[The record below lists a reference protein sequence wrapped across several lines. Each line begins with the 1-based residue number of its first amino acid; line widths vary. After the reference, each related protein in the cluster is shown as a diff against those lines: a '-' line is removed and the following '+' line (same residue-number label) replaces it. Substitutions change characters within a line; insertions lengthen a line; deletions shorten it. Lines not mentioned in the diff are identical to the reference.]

1 MPPRPFRV
9 ALLMAGYLLAA
20 LLTISPVSAAEITDE
35 LGRKLVLPDRPG
47 RIIGLTP
54 ALTEILFDLDLDGRI
69 VGATTWADHPP
80 QAARLPRVGSYISPN
95 VERIVVLNPDLVLA
109 DREGNPPR
117 VVERLEQ
124 AGLPVF
130 VTRSDDPV
138 RLPEQIARVGMVCGR
153 AERGRV
159 LAEEL
164 RSRIHAATARLTETP
179 PVRALMV
186 MGNRPLICA
195 GPETLHGKLLVMLR
209 ADNLAQNA
217 PGHWPKLSLEYVI
230 QARPEVIVVATM
242 EQGAA
247 RENLLRFWREA
258 PGLDGPLRPRIE
270 AIDADLITRPGP
282 RLGLGIETLAGILH
296 PDRFP
301 SGSQNP

>member
-1 MPPRPFRV
+1 
-9 ALLMAGYLLAA
+9 MAGYLLAA